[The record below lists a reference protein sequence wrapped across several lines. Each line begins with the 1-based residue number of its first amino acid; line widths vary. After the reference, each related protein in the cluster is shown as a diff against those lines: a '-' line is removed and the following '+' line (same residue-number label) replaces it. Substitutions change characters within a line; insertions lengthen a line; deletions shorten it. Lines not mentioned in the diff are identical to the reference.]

1 MTEVADRAEENGP
14 RGTRG
19 VRLCGDEELGPWL
32 LGRCAMPPPTAG
44 VTGVW
49 LACVREYGDA
59 PPACYAEAE
68 AEASRWLPLVWEP
81 GALLVGPA
89 GLPGEPGCPRCA
101 WLRRRRNL
109 PLPPG
114 SCGPPYHAP
123 PPGPVLDAAG
133 ALVAGELAALA
144 ALLAPTARGEGA
156 PPLRTRGALFRVGTG
171 RGVITRHPVL
181 PDPVCERCGP
191 LLPAADLDPLP
202 GRARVS
208 APGAL
213 RTLTGADVAE
223 RAGRFVDP
231 YVGLVHEVRERA
243 DGGRP
248 VAVAVREPARERPE
262 LAHGHRHR
270 HGHVYGYG
278 YGHGADFRTAAS
290 TAVLEALE
298 RLGGEPTPAALA
310 RRGPTAPYRDVAE
323 HAVPPPSFGL
333 HPDASYNR
341 PGFPY
346 VRWSEACETEWAWAR
361 SLTRDR
367 PVLVP
372 AGLAHHA
379 DPRPARPLFVQELS
393 NGCALGGSLAEAVLH
408 GLLEVAERD
417 AFLATWY
424 ARLPLTRIDLDSA
437 PDRRIPVLAAWARE
451 RAGRELMA
459 FDATLE
465 QGVPAVWVMAVAR
478 QGGAAGRRPAVLCG
492 AAARLRAEDALR
504 AALDELV
511 CTLLAPPRQD
521 GERAAAMLRDPFA
534 VRSMPDHELL
544 YAQSGA
550 YGRLSFLR
558 ADGERTPVA
567 VLDRARPWPSSDDLA
582 EHVRELV
589 RRYAEDGME
598 VLVVDQTRPEHRS
611 AGLRCV
617 KVLVPGT
624 LPMTYG
630 HAFRRIEGL
639 SRVRTLPRTLGF
651 RADALTEEE
660 INPHPHPFA

>member
-1 MTEVADRAEENGP
+1 MTELADRAEENGP

-32 LGRCAMPPPTAG
+32 LGRCAAPPLTAG

-49 LACVREYGDA
+49 LACVRAYGDA

-101 WLRRRRNL
+101 WLRRRRNV
-109 PLPPG
+109 PLPSG
-114 SCGPPYHAP
+114 SGGPPHHAP
-123 PPGPVLDAAG
+123 PAGPVLDAAG
-133 ALVAGELAALA
+133 ALLAGELGALA
-144 ALLAPTARGEGA
+144 ALLAPAARGETA
-156 PPLRTRGALFRVGTG
+156 PPPRTRGALFRVGTG

-181 PDPVCERCGP
+181 PDPACERCGP

-202 GRARVS
+202 GRSRAHT
-208 APGAL
+208 PGAL

-223 RAGRFVDP
+223 RAARFVDP

-243 DGGRP
+243 EGGRP
-248 VAVAVREPARERPE
+248 VAVAVREPARDGTET
-262 LAHGHRHR
+262 GHAP
-270 HGHVYGYG
+270 GHG
-278 YGHGADFRTAAS
+278 YGHGSDFRTAAS

-310 RRGPTAPYRDVAE
+310 RRGPTASYRAVAG
-323 HAVPPPSFGL
+323 HAVHPPAFGL
-333 HPDASYNR
+333 HPDASYDR

-346 VRWSEACETEWAWAR
+346 VRWSAARETDWAWGR

-379 DPRPARPLFVQELS
+379 DPRPACPRFVQELS
-393 NGCALGGSLAEAVLH
+393 NGCALGGSLTEAVLH

-424 ARLPLTRIDLDSA
+424 ARLPLARIDLDSA
-437 PDRRIPVLAAWARE
+437 PDRRIPLLAAWARE
-451 RAGRELMA
+451 RAGRDLMA

-465 QGVPAVWVMAVAR
+465 QGVPAVWAMAVAR
-478 QGGAAGRRPAVLCG
+478 PGAEGRPAAVCG
-492 AAARLRAEDALR
+492 GAARLRAEDALR

-511 CTLLAPPRQD
+511 CTLLAPSRHD
-521 GERAAAMLRDPFA
+521 GERAAALLRDPFA
-534 VRSMPDHELL
+534 VRGMPDHGLL
-544 YAQSGA
+544 YAQPEA

-558 ADGERTPVA
+558 TDGDRVPVA
-567 VLDRARPWPSSDDLA
+567 RLEQAHPWPRSTDLA

-598 VLVVDQTRPEHRS
+598 VIVVDQTRPEHRS

-630 HAFRRIEGL
+630 HAFRRLTGL
-639 SRVRTLPRTLGF
+639 PRVRTLPRTLGF
-651 RADALTEEE
+651 RADALTEGE
-660 INPHPHPFA
+660 INPHPHPFP